1 MEFGGEAADGEGV
14 AFGHD
19 QAALHDV
26 AQFADV
32 AVPGMAFQCGDISL
46 VDRVDP
52 APHPVGELR
61 RKEPGIFSDIA
72 RPFAQRRQVDA
83 ENRKSEEEVFAEI
96 PGGDLLFEVAVRGGD
111 DPQVDLGRAGLADFD
126 ELAAFEHAQQLGL
139 QLDGHLAD
147 LVEEKRP
154 LVGLLEQPFLILGGT
169 REAAGTVAEQFAFE
183 QFLGE
188 SRTVDGDERPLRA
201 RAGVV
206 DGLRK
211 DLLAGSGFTREQHR
225 GIRDG
230 DLARQRDR
238 TAEGFRRTDDAV
250 ERMLFG
256 EFVLETSQP
265 ALHLCLLGGTAQQRQ
280 YLVVVV
286 ALGYVI
292 ECPVLDGLHAV
303 GDIAVGRQQDDLG
316 RRHGLL
322 DPFDHLDTVAVGQ
335 LDVAQHDIGFI
346 AAEHPEPP
354 GTIGGLGHL
363 VTFQSDDAGQQLAQL
378 FFVVDNKNL
387 CHSVRSFFSAKVTQ

>member
-1 MEFGGEAADGEGV
+1 M
-14 AFGHD
+14 
-19 QAALHDV
+19 Q
-26 AQFADV
+26 
-32 AVPGMAFQCGDISL
+32 
-46 VDRVDP
+46 P
-52 APHPVGELR
+52 AGQH
-61 RKEPGIFSDIA
+61 
-72 RPFAQRRQVDA
+72 
-83 ENRKSEEEVFAEI
+83 
-96 PGGDLLFEVAVRGGD
+96 
-111 DPQVDLGRAGLADFD
+111 
-126 ELAAFEHAQQLGL
+126 
-139 QLDGHLAD
+139 
-147 LVEEKRP
+147 
-154 LVGLLEQPFLILGGT
+154 T
-169 REAAGTVAEQFAFE
+169 
-183 QFLGE
+183 
-188 SRTVDGDERPLRA
+188 
-201 RAGVV
+201 
-206 DGLRK
+206 
-211 DLLAGSGFTREQHR
+211 LAGSGFTREQHR

-230 DLARQRDR
+230 DLACQRDR
-238 TAEGFRRTDDAV
+238 TAEGFRRTDDVV

-265 ALHLCLLGGTAQQRQ
+265 ALHLRFLGGTAQQRQ

-322 DPFDHLDTVAVGQ
+322 DPSNHLDTVAVGQ

-378 FFVVDNKNL
+378 FLVVDNKNL

>member
-1 MEFGGEAADGEGV
+1 M
-14 AFGHD
+14 
-19 QAALHDV
+19 
-26 AQFADV
+26 
-32 AVPGMAFQCGDISL
+32 
-46 VDRVDP
+46 
-52 APHPVGELR
+52 
-61 RKEPGIFSDIA
+61 
-72 RPFAQRRQVDA
+72 
-83 ENRKSEEEVFAEI
+83 
-96 PGGDLLFEVAVRGGD
+96 
-111 DPQVDLGRAGLADFD
+111 
-126 ELAAFEHAQQLGL
+126 
-139 QLDGHLAD
+139 
-147 LVEEKRP
+147 
-154 LVGLLEQPFLILGGT
+154 
-169 REAAGTVAEQFAFE
+169 
-183 QFLGE
+183 
-188 SRTVDGDERPLRA
+188 
-201 RAGVV
+201 V

-286 ALGYVI
+286 
-292 ECPVLDGLHAV
+292 
-303 GDIAVGRQQDDLG
+303 
-316 RRHGLL
+316 
-322 DPFDHLDTVAVGQ
+322 
-335 LDVAQHDIGFI
+335 I